1 MAVPFLSRCLKFLF
15 FKEIEK
21 WKTVANEITSGIIYT
36 GIVKEV
42 ADVHIVGKINR
53 EIYKCITDDIV
64 TDEVIITDE
73 RIQHTIDRRGKEFYE
88 KYGDKFIS
96 IIQEPD
102 FIFKDKENTALVC
115 KEFEINNKYVNLVLR
130 LVVSTDNPEYK
141 NSIITAVGESM
152 KRFEQRLRNNEPL
165 YKKE

>member
-53 EIYKCITDDIV
+53 EIYKCITD
-64 TDEVIITDE
+64 E
-73 RIQHTIDRRGKEFYE
+73 RIQHIIDRRGKEFYE

-96 IIQEPD
+96 ILQEPD

-115 KEFEINNKYVNLVLR
+115 KEFEINKKYVNLVLR

>member
-1 MAVPFLSRCLKFLF
+1 M
-15 FKEIEK
+15 
-21 WKTVANEITSGIIYT
+21 
-36 GIVKEV
+36 
-42 ADVHIVGKINR
+42 HIVGKINR

-64 TDEVIITDE
+64 TDEVI
-73 RIQHTIDRRGKEFYE
+73 QHIIDRRGKEFYE

-96 IIQEPD
+96 ILQEPD

-152 KRFEQRLRNNEPL
+152 KRFEQRLRNNRNFAFNNRILRFAGCTLGKTEDSIF
-165 YKKE
+165 

>member
-1 MAVPFLSRCLKFLF
+1 M
-15 FKEIEK
+15 
-21 WKTVANEITSGIIYT
+21 
-36 GIVKEV
+36 
-42 ADVHIVGKINR
+42 HIVGKINR

-73 RIQHTIDRRGKEFYE
+73 RTQHIIDRRGKEFYE

-96 IIQEPD
+96 ILQEPD

-115 KEFEINNKYVNLVLR
+115 KEFEINKKYVNLVLR